1 KADIELPIT
10 ERMTREQVHQLIDR
24 LVPSDNLFCAI
35 RIDGT
40 FPSVQTRTV
49 PKQQRPYRPML
60 EVVKQQPVFR
70 FQQQHGVI
78 AGFRSPQ
85 YTTGINV
92 PGYHEHFITQQRTG
106 GGHIQDYIIRS
117 GFLQIGRVSRL
128 VVDTPVSRDFLEANL
143 TPNNIRTAI
152 EAAEK

>member
-1 KADIELPIT
+1 
-10 ERMTREQVHQLIDR
+10 
-24 LVPSDNLFCAI
+24 
-35 RIDGT
+35 
-40 FPSVQTRTV
+40 
-49 PKQQRPYRPML
+49 ML

-78 AGFRSPQ
+78 
-85 YTTGINV
+85 
-92 PGYHEHFITQQRTG
+92 HFITQQRTG